1 MLNKLGAILKLVFA
15 IWQTANTRHLS
26 LISAGVAFYTIFAI
40 FPGMAATIAIWGF
53 FANPEIVRE
62 YLALTSS
69 FLPGDVFAIL
79 EKEMNALLA
88 TNVSSFGWAT
98 TVTLAVSL
106 YAVYN
111 GVAAMVAGM
120 NAAQER
126 AQTSGLARFLKSLA
140 MTLALIAL
148 ALVALAT
155 IVAVPLML
163 NFLPFDATKAVILQ
177 YLPWVAMFL
186 VVLLVLGL
194 FYRWAP
200 NTPDKRQRWITLGS
214 FLAALFWA
222 AASMAFSIY
231 LANFGNYNRIYGSI
245 GAVIALLMWIYIS
258 VYIVLLGAVINAERD
273 RMQDQ

>member
-1 MLNKLGAILKLVFA
+1 MLIRFGATLKLAFA
-15 IWQTANTRHLS
+15 IWQTANARHIS

-53 FANPEIVRE
+53 FANSEIVRE
-62 YLALTSS
+62 YLALTRG
-69 FLPGDVFAIL
+69 FIPHDVFAIL
-79 EKEMNALLA
+79 EKETNALLA
-88 TNVSSFGWAT
+88 TNVSTFGWAPA
-98 TVTLAVSL
+98 VTLGVSL

-111 GVAAMVAGM
+111 GVSAMVAGM

-126 AQTSGLARFLKSLA
+126 TQTSGVARLLKSLA

-148 ALVALAT
+148 VLAALAT

-177 YLPWVAMFL
+177 YLPWAVMFL

-200 NTPDKRQRWITLGS
+200 NTPGKRQRWITLGS
-214 FLAALFWA
+214 FLAALLWA
-222 AASMAFSIY
+222 ATSMAFSIY

-258 VYIVLLGAVINAERD
+258 VYIILLGAVVNAERD
-273 RMQDQ
+273 RVSDQ